1 MTGALLTNTGQ
12 SLVSHRSSNEEVVRF
27 VKIEER
33 YPGNIFAF
41 LHEFACQLG
50 RHLQVVQWL
59 DFELML
65 AKII

>member
-12 SLVSHRSSNEEVVRF
+12 SPVARRSSNEEVVRF

-41 LHEFACQLG
+41 LDQFVCQLG
-50 RHLQVVQWL
+50 RHLQVVQ
-59 DFELML
+59 
-65 AKII
+65 